1 MQTLTAPFHG
11 KRTPRLSSW
20 QQEQTA
26 KQAYA
31 KTTFRQ
37 PSFYLYKDDPKH
49 RAIVTVYLTL
59 VDNLLQA
66 NSINV
71 VLTHHRTERRYNH
84 ISLASLRRLSSIAP
98 LPLLTD
104 EQFTA
109 INEALVA
116 DEMLNAAKE
125 QADRKPE
132 LHTKKGFR
140 LIDRFDAAIQIGT
153 LHELT
158 GIEGKAELEAA

>member
-1 MQTLTAPFHG
+1 MQTQATVAPFHG

-26 KQAYA
+26 KQQYS

-37 PSFYLYKDDPKH
+37 PHFDWRSKDTAKY
-49 RAIVTVYLTL
+49 RAGVTVYLTL
-59 VDNLLQA
+59 TDNQINTQA
-66 NSINV
+66 INV
-71 VLTHHRTERRYNH
+71 VVSRGYYRGGERRYNH

-116 DEMLNAAKE
+116 DEMLAAGKA
-125 QADRKPE
+125 QA
-132 LHTKKGFR
+132 FR
-140 LIDRFDAAIQIGT
+140 LPDHDRINAHADADIAVIETFEKLADAAMVVP
-153 LHELT
+153 
-158 GIEGKAELEAA
+158 A